1 MPVPRNGYLFES
13 DDAGSLVDLI
23 AGENHKL
30 ELALART
37 FPLFRPAVSRN
48 IVHRVARENAFF
60 AIVTALPNVVP
71 SLLELPWTVGEFATD
86 TAFISMNQ
94 IRMALN
100 LAAAHGRPVGYAEQK
115 GEIVAIAAGAF
126 GWRAL
131 ARELVGKI
139 PLGGGLIP
147 KAAVAFAG
155 TYVVG
160 IGLEKVN
167 RIGTGLTKQ
176 ERRDAYAEAFVRG
189 RDVARDMLPEAE
201 EKVVKIR

>member
-1 MPVPRNGYLFES
+1 
-13 DDAGSLVDLI
+13 
-23 AGENHKL
+23 
-30 ELALART
+30 
-37 FPLFRPAVSRN
+37 VSKN

-115 GEIVAIAAGAF
+115 GEIAAIAAGAF

-176 ERRDAYAEAFVRG
+176 ERRDAYAEAFARG